1 MGRMAVLAECHGF
14 QLRNRHG
21 ESPGMAKAPACRGF
35 RLPFCLEYGSSALDA
50 GLGLLVVIG
59 VFN

>member
-1 MGRMAVLAECHGF
+1 MGRMVVLAECHGF

-21 ESPGMAKAPACRGF
+21 ESPG
-35 RLPFCLEYGSSALDA
+35 LPGLSPCLFCLEYGSSALDA

>member
-21 ESPGMAKAPACRGF
+21 ESPGKPGF